1 MVFTFLIEGRGLGP
15 ALADMERSGRVRVL
29 GSKLDRR
36 TFAGTHGDRER
47 MMLMVEAESVRAGRD
62 FLWDYLQG
70 KGHYAV
76 HSDLRALLK
85 PR

>member
-1 MVFTFLIEGRGLGP
+1 MVFSFLIEGRGLGP
-15 ALADMERSGRVRVL
+15 ALAEMERSGRVHVL
-29 GSKLDRR
+29 GSKMDRR
-36 TFAGTHGDRER
+36 PFAGSRRDGER
-47 MMLMVEAESVRAGRD
+47 MMVTVEAESVQAGRD

-76 HSDLRALLK
+76 HSDIRALLK